1 MTEVR
6 LAFLGTPFM
15 AVPTLKALID
25 DARFTVVAVVCQPDK
40 PAGRGNKMH
49 APPVKELALSHNI
62 PVLQP
67 EKLSK
72 SEEAIETLKTLGT
85 ELIVMVAF
93 GQILKKSVLT
103 LPPLGV
109 INLHFSLLPRYR
121 GAAPLNWAIINGD
134 TETGVCTM
142 FTEAGLDTGPVL
154 LKRQVK
160 LDENINAEELSR
172 ELADIGASVTI
183 LTLEKLLAKELTP
196 EKQDDTQATF
206 APMLSKE
213 LGLIDWSKSARA
225 IHNLVRGLIPWPSAH
240 TIFRGHSLK
249 IWKTSCH
256 CDDTAIEKAKALSDI
271 SGQVFEQARKLYVK
285 CGSSGQELLEL
296 LEVQPEN
303 KSKMKASDWLNGAHI
318 TAQDIFG
325 K

>member
-1 MTEVR
+1 VTKVR

-15 AVPTLKALID
+15 AVPTLKALIAD
-25 DARFTVVAVVCQPDK
+25 PRFTVVAVVCQPDK
-40 PAGRGNKMH
+40 PAGRGNKLH
-49 APPVKELALSHNI
+49 APPVKELALSQNI

-103 LPPLGV
+103 LPPEGV
-109 INLHFSLLPRYR
+109 INLHFSLLPHYR
-121 GAAPLNWAIINGD
+121 GAAPVNWAIINGD

-154 LKRQVK
+154 LRHSVK

-196 EKQDDTQATF
+196 EKQDDTNATF

-213 LGLIDWSKSARA
+213 LGLIDWSRSARD
-225 IHNLVRGLIPWPSAH
+225 IHNLVRGLIPWPSAY
-240 TIFRGHSLK
+240 TQFRGHNLK
-249 IWKTSCH
+249 IWKTACN
-256 CDDTAIEKAKALSDI
+256 CDETAIDKAKSLSDQP
-271 SGQVFEQARKLYVK
+271 GQIFELARKLYVK
-285 CGSSGQELLEL
+285 CDASGHELLEL

-303 KSKMKASDWLNGAHI
+303 KAKMKAADWLNGAHI
-318 TAQDIFG
+318 TSQDIFG

>member
-1 MTEVR
+1 MR
-6 LAFLGTPFM
+6 LAFLGTPLM
-15 AVPTLKALID
+15 AVPTLKALIED
-25 DARFTVVAVVCQPDK
+25 PRFTVVAAVCQPDK
-40 PAGRGNKMH
+40 PAGRGNKLH

-93 GQILKKSVLT
+93 GQILKKSILT
-103 LPPLGV
+103 LPPRGV
-109 INLHFSLLPRYR
+109 INLHFSLLPHYR
-121 GAAPLNWAIINGD
+121 GAAPVNWAIINGD

-154 LKRQVK
+154 LQRAVK

-172 ELADIGASVTI
+172 ELADLGAAITL
-183 LTLEKLLAKELTP
+183 LTLEQLLADKLTP

-213 LGLIDWSKSARA
+213 LGLIDWSKSAQT
-225 IHNLVRGLIPWPSAH
+225 IHNLVRGLIPWPSAY
-240 TIFRGHSLK
+240 TLFRGHSLK
-249 IWKTSCH
+249 VWKTSCN
-256 CDDTAIEKAKALSDI
+256 CDSAAIETAKSLSDQP
-271 SGQVFEQARKLYVK
+271 GQIFELGRKLYVN
-285 CGSSGQELLEL
+285 CGSSEQELLEL